1 MNRPITQHY
10 YNPQDYQAQQRQ
22 SRRFYIVPAQ
32 EQKPTLLQRLAAW
45 WQTLKR
51 QATEDKIT
59 VTLEIVCICLLAAV
73 VVAQAG
79 ILWNF

>member
-1 MNRPITQHY
+1 MSNANAKIVYLPGADTNITVTRESRVYIRPRT
-10 YNPQDYQAQQRQ
+10 RT
-22 SRRFYIVPAQ
+22 R
-32 EQKPTLLQRLAAW
+32 KPTW
-45 WQTLKR
+45 WQTFKR